1 MWSLRSASGDVEYS
15 MPIFYSLI
23 SRGHVVLCDH
33 ATAGVNLE
41 VVALQALDQLGPSD
55 VRRCQRHDENSVYTM
70 VDNGLTYLCITD
82 DKFSKVSHMIVSD
95 FTVNVHVLTPP

>member
-1 MWSLRSASGDVEYS
+1 

-41 VVALQALDQLGPSD
+41 RLALEALDQLGPSD
-55 VRRCQRHDENSVYTM
+55 ERRRQRHGQNIVYTI
-70 VDNGLTYLCITD
+70 VDHGLTYLCITD
-82 DKFSKVSHMIVSD
+82 DMFSQVSHMIVR
-95 FTVNVHVLTPP
+95 